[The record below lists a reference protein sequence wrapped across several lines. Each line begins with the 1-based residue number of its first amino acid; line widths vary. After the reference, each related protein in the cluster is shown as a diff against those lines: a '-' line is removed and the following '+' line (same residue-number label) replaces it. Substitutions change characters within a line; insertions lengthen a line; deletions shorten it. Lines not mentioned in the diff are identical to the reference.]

1 MPILSICRGKQPRTS
16 VTRPKPRAQK
26 NSKNAD
32 SLSSKVPM
40 DYELDDLSRHMDMAQ
55 QRPKRLKRLTK
66 SINENIEPAFMATP
80 NPTPGQV

>member
-1 MPILSICRGKQPRTS
+1 
-16 VTRPKPRAQK
+16 
-26 NSKNAD
+26 
-32 SLSSKVPM
+32 M
-40 DYELDDLSRHMDMAQ
+40 DYELDDLSRHMDMPQ